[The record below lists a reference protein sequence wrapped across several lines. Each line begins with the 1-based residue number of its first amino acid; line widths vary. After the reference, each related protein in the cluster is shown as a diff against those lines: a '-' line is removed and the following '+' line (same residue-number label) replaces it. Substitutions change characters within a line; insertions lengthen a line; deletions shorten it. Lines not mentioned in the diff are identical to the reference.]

1 LVRLFPVLT
10 FLSAA
15 LLFWVQPLL
24 GKALLPL
31 LGGAPGVWNVCM
43 VCFQALLLGGYLYA
57 HLLTK
62 LRSPRRQM
70 AVHGGL
76 LLLGAFAMQIPPRAM
91 EEAQVPPGSGPEFWL
106 LWVVLRSVGVPF
118 LILSATAPLLQR
130 WWSLQASPGN
140 REPFFLCAV
149 SNAGSLIA
157 LLGFPVL
164 LEPLLPVRAQFSAWS
179 LLLLVLILGLLSC
192 AVARW
197 QNHDSAEASAGET
210 TPAEPRP
217 SWRQRLRW
225 VVIALIPSSLLLGTT
240 TRVTTDIASVPLLW
254 VVPLAVYLGT
264 FIVVFSR
271 GGDRFAQLAGRLMP
285 VTAVVLVFLIEAR
298 ASHPALVIIAIHIMF
313 LAVASLVC
321 HGRLASDRPHP
332 AYLTSFYLCLAIGGV
347 LGGSFNALLAP
358 LMFSSVAEYPVM
370 LLLACLVCRPRAFSS
385 SPPGAR
391 ELDVAFPFTLAL
403 LAVGLA
409 LVEAH
414 LEWKCEWLR
423 QFVVLGLPSLL
434 AFLFAARP
442 LRFTLGLAAVM
453 AGGLVQSADAR
464 HGLFVE
470 RNFFGICRVSIDP
483 TGRFRRFIH
492 GNTLHG
498 RQFIDPSRACEPLA
512 YYHET
517 GPFGQIMRQF
527 QSGRGS
533 REVAVVGLGAGASA
547 AYGRTGEAWTFYEI
561 DPAVARIAQDTNLF
575 TFLNGCTSARWR
587 IVLGDAR
594 LRLREAR
601 PGTYGLIVLD
611 AFSSDA
617 IPVHLLTREA
627 MDLYLRALAPGGL
640 IAVHISNRSIDLAP
654 MLGRM
659 AVSTRLVGRRWD
671 DDHENGADGKE
682 ASDWVVL
689 ARNEAG
695 LNPMAHEVVW
705 KPLESVGT
713 LEPWTDDF
721 STLWDAIKW
730 K

>member
-1 LVRLFPVLT
+1 MVRLFPVLT

-15 LLFWVQPLL
+15 LLFWIQPLL

-76 LLLGAFAMQIPPRAM
+76 LLLGASAMQIPPRAM
-91 EEAQVPPGSGPEFWL
+91 EVAEVPPGSGPEFWL
-106 LWVVLRSVGVPF
+106 LCVVLRSVGLPF

-130 WWSLQASPGN
+130 WWSLQAGPGKG
-140 REPFFLCAV
+140 EPFFLYAV

-157 LLGFPVL
+157 LLGFPVA
-164 LEPLLPVRAQFSAWS
+164 LEPFLPIRAQFSAWS
-179 LLLLVLILGLLSC
+179 LLLLVLILGLLAC
-192 AVARW
+192 AFARW
-197 QNHDSAEASAGET
+197 QNADPAEADA
-210 TPAEPRP
+210 AELALQGPRP
-217 SWRQRLRW
+217 PWSQRGRW
-225 VVIALIPSSLLLGTT
+225 MLLALIPSSLLLGTT

-271 GGDRFAQLAGRLMP
+271 GGDRFTQPAGRLMP
-285 VTAVVLVFLIEAR
+285 VTAVVLVFLIQAR
-298 ASHPALVIIAIHIMF
+298 ASHPAVMIIAIHVVF

-358 LMFSSVAEYPVM
+358 LMFSSVTEYPLM
-370 LLLACLVCRPRAFSS
+370 LLMACLVIRPRVPGS

-403 LAVGLA
+403 LTVGLA

-414 LEWKCEWLR
+414 LEWKSEWLR

-434 AFLFAARP
+434 AFLFATRP

-470 RNFFGICRVSIDP
+470 RNFFGICRVSVDP

-498 RQFIDPSRACEPLA
+498 RQFTDPSRACEPLA

-527 QSGRGS
+527 HSGRGP

-547 AYGRTGEAWTFYEI
+547 AYGHAGERWTFYEI

-575 TFLNGCTSARWR
+575 TFLNGCTAARWQ

-601 PGTYGLIVLD
+601 PGAYGLIVLD

-627 MDLYLRALAPGGL
+627 TELYLRALAPGGL
-640 IAVHISNRSIDLAP
+640 IAIHISNRSIDLAP
-654 MLGRM
+654 MLGRI
-659 AVSTRLVGRRWD
+659 AASTRLVGRRWD

-689 ARNEAG
+689 ARSEAS
-695 LNPMAHEVVW
+695 LHPMVRGVVW
-705 KPLESVGT
+705 KPLEPGGFV
-713 LEPWTDDF
+713 EPWTDDF
-721 STLWDAIKW
+721 SNLWNAIKW